1 MTRHVLA
8 WILVFAASLAG
19 GPSAHA
25 GPCTGAI
32 SRFET
37 AMHRSAATR
46 DVVPTA
52 PQTIGAQLGCQP
64 TPTSVARADK
74 RAQAG
79 FDAALARAK
88 RLDARNDGACMQ
100 ALDQAKQIFD
110 AR

>member
-1 MTRHVLA
+1 MPRYVLVGTLA
-8 WILVFAASLAG
+8 FAACLVG

-32 SRFET
+32 GQLET
-37 AMHRSAATR
+37 AMHRSTATE

-52 PQTIGAQLGCQP
+52 PQTIGAQLGHQP
-64 TPTSVARADK
+64 TPASVRRADT
-74 RAQAG
+74 RAEAR
-79 FDAALARAK
+79 FDAVVARAK

-100 ALDQAKQIFD
+100 ALDEARQIFD

>member
-1 MTRHVLA
+1 MTRHALA
-8 WILVFAASLAG
+8 GTLVFAAFLAG

-37 AMHRSAATR
+37 ARHRSAATQG
-46 DVVPTA
+46 VLPTA
-52 PQTIGAQLGCQP
+52 PQTIAAQLGHQP
-64 TPTSVARADK
+64 TPASIGRADK

-79 FDAALARAK
+79 FDAVLARAE
-88 RLDARNDGACMQ
+88 RLDVQNDGACTQ

>member
-1 MTRHVLA
+1 MMRHVLA
-8 WILVFAASLAG
+8 GTLVFAASLAS

-37 AMHRSAATR
+37 ARHRSAAAQ

-52 PQTIGAQLGCQP
+52 PQTIGAQLGHQP
-64 TPTSVARADK
+64 TAASVGRAEK

-79 FDAALARAK
+79 FDAVLVRAK
-88 RLDARNDGACMQ
+88 TLDAQNDSACTQ
-100 ALDQAKQIFD
+100 ALDEAKQILD
-110 AR
+110 GR